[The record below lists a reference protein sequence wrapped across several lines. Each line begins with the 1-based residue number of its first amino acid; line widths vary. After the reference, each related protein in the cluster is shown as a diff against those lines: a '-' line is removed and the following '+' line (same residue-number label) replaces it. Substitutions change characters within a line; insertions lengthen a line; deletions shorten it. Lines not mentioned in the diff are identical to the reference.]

1 MQTTFTRI
9 KEKDRGEDGHAPR
22 HGGVIYLVRFLIVVL
37 TGAVVW
43 LLLNVFLGLAVLNVG
58 GIEAVKDCQYVACNS
73 PGEFIYDSSWP
84 LVPLLLII
92 PSLAV
97 GLLVNRRMG

>member
-1 MQTTFTRI
+1 M
-9 KEKDRGEDGHAPR
+9 
-22 HGGVIYLVRFLIVVL
+22 VYLVRFLIVVL
-37 TGAVVW
+37 AGAVVW
-43 LLLNVFLGLAVLNVG
+43 ALLFVFLGLAVFAVG
-58 GIEAVKDCQYVACNS
+58 GIEAVKDCQYVECNS

-97 GLLVNRRMG
+97 GLLVNRRVG